1 MTGWEMVDE
10 GQEMAGW
17 ERVDEGQEM
26 AGWEGVDQVQ
36 EMAGWERVDQ
46 GQETAGWEGGQEMA
60 WSMLLSDKI
69 MQVSSFQS
77 WCGGLPAPECA
88 NNPLKYKFRLAVVLY
103 QTDTYTE

>member
-1 MTGWEMVDE
+1 
-10 GQEMAGW
+10 
-17 ERVDEGQEM
+17 
-26 AGWEGVDQVQ
+26 
-36 EMAGWERVDQ
+36 
-46 GQETAGWEGGQEMA
+46 
-60 WSMLLSDKI
+60 MLLSDKI